1 MVSVFKYTGSNRGV
15 AMSTLIVSFQD
26 LKDRLAFENRP
37 IWEMKSLLERQGVLT
52 ELVTPFNEF
61 LPENRFKR
69 ALWKMLYSLSRING
83 FSMCYVL
90 LLVLMARE
98 VYFQIRIYW
107 KDFNSIVAYDT
118 ITAYAAAL
126 ASNNRIPVYLM
137 SPYSPTPWKE
147 FISADGLSRQSLGS
161 KLLRHTL
168 PYILRHRW
176 LNITTL
182 AAISPPEIIPAYHF
196 SQAG

>member
-1 MVSVFKYTGSNRGV
+1 
-15 AMSTLIVSFQD
+15 MSTLIVSVQD

-52 ELVTPFNEF
+52 EMVTPFNEF
-61 LPENRFKR
+61 LPENRLKR
-69 ALWKMLYSLSRING
+69 AIWKVLYRASRIRG
-83 FSMCYVL
+83 FSLCYL
-90 LLVLMARE
+90 LLLILMARE

-107 KDFNSIVAYDT
+107 KDFNSIVAYDS

-137 SPYSPTPWKE
+137 SLYAPTPWKE
-147 FISADGLSRQSLGS
+147 YISADGLDRHSFGS
-161 KLLRHTL
+161 SILRHAL
-168 PYILRHRW
+168 PYVLRHRW
-176 LNITTL
+176 LNITRL
-182 AAISPPEIIPAYHF
+182 AAISPPEILPAYHF